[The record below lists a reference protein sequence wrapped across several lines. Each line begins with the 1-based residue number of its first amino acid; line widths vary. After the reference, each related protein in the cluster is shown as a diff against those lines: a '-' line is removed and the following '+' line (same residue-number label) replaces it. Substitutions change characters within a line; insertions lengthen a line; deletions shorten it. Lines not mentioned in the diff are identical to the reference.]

1 MPDCLLPTFNVLTN
15 TQIQKINENSLILKY
30 QKGDIICRQNHPV
43 SHVLFLKSGLIK
55 LHKNYTRDKSAI
67 IGIVGQNKFFAMT
80 GVFTNRIFQLSA
92 SAIEDC
98 EVINT
103 NFDIFIDI
111 LFRNGKYACRLMDQ
125 ISSYTLLLMDKMIMN
140 THKQIPGRMAEVLM
154 FFAREVYNSDSYTL
168 PLSRQ
173 DIAIFISATKETVSR
188 TLTEFKNDR
197 LIEIDDK
204 LISIIS
210 PELIEK
216 LSKIG

>member
-55 LHKNYTRDKSAI
+55 LHKNYGRDKSVI
-67 IGIVGQNKFFAMT
+67 IGIVGQNKFLAMT
-80 GVFTNRIFQLSA
+80 GVFINRIFQFSA

-98 EVINT
+98 EVIHT
-103 NFDIFIDI
+103 NFDVFVDI
-111 LFRNGKYACRLMDQ
+111 LFRNGKYACSLMDQ
-125 ISSYTLLLMDKMIMN
+125 ISSYSLLLMDKMIVN

-154 FFAREVYNSDSYTL
+154 FFAKDVYNSDSYTL
-168 PLSRQ
+168 PISRQ
-173 DIAIFISATKETVSR
+173 DIATYISATKETVSR

-204 LISIIS
+204 FVRITS